1 MNVRSPANFIQNGE
15 SNLKNQNVDN
25 QLNTFDE
32 NDTEK
37 AMDNEYP

>member
-1 MNVRSPANFIQNGE
+1 MNVRSPANFIKNTD
-15 SNLKNQNVDN
+15 SNLTNKNEDN
-25 QLNTFDE
+25 HLNNFDE